1 MIEISPKAV
10 LDDKQRRVI
19 ARIEPF
25 TTGLDLL
32 VTRGHATPLAQLTT
46 IARFARIHGVKF
58 PEFKPLNVDEMIEI
72 PGVGL
77 VYRWQRTHS
86 RLLHLGVIVNPPRTC
101 TILESY
107 VRATGE
113 QMLGKL
119 MDPSPHIT
127 GDPIDFSQ
135 KVNGIANITLC
146 ANILGRARQAG
157 VGIKHIKI
165 ERVNGCCHCD
175 LEKEA

>member
-1 MIEISPKAV
+1 MIEISDSAV

-19 ARIEPF
+19 AAIEPF
-25 TTGLDLL
+25 TTGLDLR
-32 VTRGHATPLAQLTT
+32 VTRGHSTPQDQLTT
-46 IARFARIHGVKF
+46 IAKLARTHKIKF
-58 PEFKPLNVDEMIEI
+58 PEFQAGNVDGMVEV

-86 RLLHLGVIVNPPRTC
+86 RLLHIGAVVNPPRTC

-113 QMLGKL
+113 EMLGKL

-127 GDPIDFSQ
+127 SDPIDFSQ
-135 KVNGIANITLC
+135 KVNGIPNITLC
-146 ANILGRARQAG
+146 ANILARAKSAG
-157 VGIKHIKI
+157 AGIKYIKI
-165 ERVNGCCHCD
+165 EKVNGCCHCD
-175 LEKEA
+175 LEREA